1 MVKTTVIL
9 DDDLY
14 KRLVEEAI
22 ERYGSTRT
30 LSKLINEKLRESRGP
45 GGGSQKKRSTVKLG
59 KELNPAEIE
68 GMIDSG
74 WKEATSW
81 KR

>member
-30 LSKLINEKLRESRGP
+30 LSRLINEKLREARGL
-45 GGGSQKKRSTVKLG
+45 GEGSKARRSTVRLG
-59 KELNPAEIE
+59 KELKAEEIE
-68 GMIDSG
+68 EMIDGG
-74 WKEATSW
+74 WREATSW